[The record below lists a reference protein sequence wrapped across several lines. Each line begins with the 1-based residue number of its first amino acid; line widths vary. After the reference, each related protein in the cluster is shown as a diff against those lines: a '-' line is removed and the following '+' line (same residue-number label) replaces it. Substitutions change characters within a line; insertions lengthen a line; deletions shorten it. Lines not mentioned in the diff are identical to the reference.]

1 MGLLPASSRHI
12 EFTMALVGKAY
23 NIDWVYS
30 NGSNVHV
37 AKHLDWF
44 TSYTPFTT
52 SLAKGTFDSECPSV
66 LGVGDVSIPV
76 KIDVK
81 RKGRG
86 SHGTLQLRDVLY
98 VPGALCNIIGMPSNV
113 HFNWTSIGEVP
124 SKLTDSSTGACVGLL
139 DLVILFRL
147 RLSGYSPM

>member
-1 MGLLPASSRHI
+1 
-12 EFTMALVGKAY
+12 MAPVGKAY

-37 AKHLDWF
+37 AKHLEWF

-52 SLAKGTFDSECPSV
+52 TFSDCLPISTHDSECLSA

-76 KIDVK
+76 KIDAKK
-81 RKGRG
+81 RGRG

-98 VPGALCNIIGMPSNV
+98 FPGAPCNVIGMPSNV
-113 HFNWTSIGEVP
+113 HFSWTSIGEAP

-139 DLVILFRL
+139 DLVILFRQ
-147 RLSGYSPM
+147 RRKCVRPVFRHKYYS